1 MIYRPTPG
9 SLAERLYC
17 ALRDADDWMTGAE
30 LGELIG
36 GRASSV
42 GQIMRTPIEHGQVER
57 VIRGPLALYRI
68 VREDRDPSDFLA
80 DVPGDPMA
88 WMAGQLCGKP
98 MRMGRGATHL
108 MRAAENRQHVLELC
122 RVRYPDPVDWPM
134 LVEKLGISQSQAR
147 ARLAELVTAGRVE
160 RLHNLRT
167 HGRPDLYRAVMA

>member
-1 MIYRPTPG
+1 MIYAPKAG
-9 SLAERLYC
+9 SRAARLLDT
-17 ALRDADDWMTGAE
+17 LRESDDWMTGVQ
-30 LGELIG
+30 LGKLIDG
-36 GRASSV
+36 HASNV
-42 GQIMRTPIEHGQVER
+42 GEILRTPIEHGLIER
-57 VIRGPLALYRI
+57 VVRGPLALYRA
-68 VREDRDPSDFLA
+68 VREDRDPSDFLT